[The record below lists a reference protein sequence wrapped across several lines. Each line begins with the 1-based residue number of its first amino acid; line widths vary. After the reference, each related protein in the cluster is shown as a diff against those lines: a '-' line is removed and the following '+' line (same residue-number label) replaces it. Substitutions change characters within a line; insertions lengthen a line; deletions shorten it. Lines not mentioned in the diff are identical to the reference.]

1 MALEPEWEAKFEP
14 NSYGFRIGRSCHD
27 AIGAITLVFVTNPSG
42 SWTDISKCFDQIA
55 HQPLLKKLNTSP
67 SIARQIRAWLKA
79 GMIDN
84 FHYCEHHKAFHRVA
98 VPPMA
103 NAALH
108 GIEQH
113 IARTCKG
120 AKVILCRRSSG
131 GSSQPQGNPAGA
143 TSSFLL
149 QKMD

>member
-1 MALEPEWEAKFEP
+1 MALEPEWKRNLSQTVTDFA
-14 NSYGFRIGRSCHD
+14 SD
-27 AIGAITLVFVTNPSG
+27 VLAIGAIYLSICHQPKWVLE
-42 SWTDISKCFDQIA
+42 TDISKCFDQIA

-84 FHYCEHHKAFHRVA
+84 FHYCETSQG
-98 VPPMA
+98 VPQGGCLSPLMA

-113 IARTCKG
+113 IARTCK
-120 AKVILCRRSSG
+120 VLR
-131 GSSQPQGNPAGA
+131 
-143 TSSFLL
+143 
-149 QKMD
+149 

>member
-27 AIGAITLVFVTNPSG
+27 AIGAIYLSICHQPKCLE
-42 SWTDISKCFDQIA
+42 TDISKCFDQIA

-84 FHYCEHHKAFHRVA
+84 FHYCE
-98 VPPMA
+98 
-103 NAALH
+103 
-108 GIEQH
+108 
-113 IARTCKG
+113 T
-120 AKVILCRRSSG
+120 
-131 GSSQPQGNPAGA
+131 SQGVPQGGCLSP
-143 TSSFLL
+143 
-149 QKMD
+149 

>member
-1 MALEPEWEAKFEP
+1 MTRLEQ
-14 NSYGFRIGRSCHD
+14 S
-27 AIGAITLVFVTNPSG
+27 TLVFVTKSG
-42 SWTDISKCFDQIA
+42 LETDISKCFDQIA

-84 FHYCEHHKAFHRVA
+84 FHYCVNHQG
-98 VPPMA
+98 VPQGGCLSPLMA

-120 AKVILCRRSSG
+120 AKVI
-131 GSSQPQGNPAGA
+131 PMP
-143 TSSFLL
+143 TI
-149 QKMD
+149 